1 VIEPPVRVAVDKLPA
16 AASAQLRDAVRAA
29 IPSVAPAV
37 AIAVWASGAPW
48 YQAGVGWVDPG
59 AGDGP
64 VTSSTRFDLASLT
77 KLFTAT
83 AFLRLVSD
91 SKVGLDDRVVNIIPE
106 LGAGGQRRVDG
117 GQEPLS
123 RRRLAAPP
131 ERSDWTVEP
140 SGVTFRQLLTHT
152 SGMAPWRS
160 VFRDAGPDT
169 LMDAVYRYEFVAR
182 PGTEFHYSDLGYM
195 VLGESIGRLAGAPL
209 DTAMQVLVRDR
220 LGLSSVTYTP
230 LRRGIAMIDIA
241 PTSHDDDWRQRRCWG
256 EVEDENAAALG
267 GVAGHAGLFANVE
280 DVARFGVAWLRRDPR
295 LRLGRL
301 WATAVSEQT
310 HELGAARGLGWQLWP
325 ADHLAPF
332 GPGAYGHTGFTG
344 TSLAVD
350 PARDVVVALL
360 TNRVHAG
367 RTHEGIEALRLR
379 CHRIVAEAFA

>member
-1 VIEPPVRVAVDKLPA
+1 
-16 AASAQLRDAVRAA
+16 
-29 IPSVAPAV
+29 
-37 AIAVWASGAPW
+37 
-48 YQAGVGWVDPG
+48 
-59 AGDGP
+59 
-64 VTSSTRFDLASLT
+64 
-77 KLFTAT
+77 
-83 AFLRLVSD
+83 
-91 SKVGLDDRVVNIIPE
+91 
-106 LGAGGQRRVDG
+106 
-117 GQEPLS
+117 
-123 RRRLAAPP
+123 
-131 ERSDWTVEP
+131 
-140 SGVTFRQLLTHT
+140 
-152 SGMAPWRS
+152 
-160 VFRDAGPDT
+160 
-169 LMDAVYRYEFVAR
+169 
-182 PGTEFHYSDLGYM
+182 M
-195 VLGESIGRLAGAPL
+195 VLGESIGRLAGATL
-209 DTAMQVLVRDR
+209 DTAVQMLVRDR

-241 PTSHDDDWRQRRCWG
+241 PTSYDDDWRRRRCWG

-295 LRLGRL
+295 LRLGRV

-360 TNRVHAG
+360 TNRVHAS

-379 CHRIVAEAFA
+379 CHRVVAEAFA